1 MCLFKNRLLPLASCL
16 FAFGAVTNAIA
27 ANLVLNGDFEITSNG
42 PNKQIGVMSGRPDLA
57 PKLTTV
63 DNWSV
68 GINDTPYLNF
78 VFGPGV
84 GDTTG
89 ALSRYPEN
97 VIFWGTGNTDTGA
110 GVGLSTFPVASPS
123 GGNFLALDGDVG
135 VGAMSQQLNDL
146 TVGGTYL
153 LRFSWAACQQYER
166 LAPGGLTEK
175 LIVTFGDQTQTT
187 PIINYA
193 EKTFSPWV
201 EQTFTFNA
209 TSTSQLL
216 SFLSAGTP
224 SGAPPFALLDGI
236 SLEAVPEPSSCLIG
250 VFALA
255 GLALRRRRSAMIV

>member
-1 MCLFKNRLLPLASCL
+1 
-16 FAFGAVTNAIA
+16 
-27 ANLVLNGDFEITSNG
+27 
-42 PNKQIGVMSGRPDLA
+42 
-57 PKLTTV
+57 
-63 DNWSV
+63 
-68 GINDTPYLNF
+68 
-78 VFGPGV
+78 
-84 GDTTG
+84 
-89 ALSRYPEN
+89 
-97 VIFWGTGNTDTGA
+97 
-110 GVGLSTFPVASPS
+110 
-123 GGNFLALDGDVG
+123 
-135 VGAMSQQLNDL
+135 MSQQLNDL